1 MLLSKGGQTDCASE
15 ADPLARVLNTSCAR
29 PITVLNGS
37 CQACVMPGAVPG
49 PRGGA
54 RMQARHGL
62 FISDIFFFLFS
73 VKKNWPKRPKATQ
86 QSEKTHNRPRQTYHA
101 RLACLPNMQRR
112 AWASRRDTQAGTI
125 QLVYKCAD
133 VGRAVPGTLKAG
145 PAHTA
150 EHAVIHPARPT
161 RPSTLSSMIQSYT
174 SSFSMSRHKSFL
186 PQPSS
191 LHSSATSRF
200 KIQNPKQKQTIL
212 LPPPPTR

>member
-73 VKKNWPKRPKATQ
+73 VKKIGPK
-86 QSEKTHNRPRQTYHA
+86 
-101 RLACLPNMQRR
+101 
-112 AWASRRDTQAGTI
+112 G
-125 QLVYKCAD
+125 
-133 VGRAVPGTLKAG
+133 
-145 PAHTA
+145 
-150 EHAVIHPARPT
+150 
-161 RPSTLSSMIQSYT
+161 
-174 SSFSMSRHKSFL
+174 
-186 PQPSS
+186 
-191 LHSSATSRF
+191 
-200 KIQNPKQKQTIL
+200 PKQPNNQKKHTIDRDKRTMPGWPVYQTCSAVLGPRGETHRPGRYSLFINVPL
-212 LPPPPTR
+212 WAVLCQAR